1 MEARRLQ
8 KVGNRSYAVCL
19 PKKWVIGNK
28 IKEQDH
34 VFMDINKN
42 NELVL
47 KAKQQEAA
55 IKETITVDISDID
68 NLPEFLVLCYVKNV
82 DKIILRS
89 KKLDYEKFKA
99 LKKVIS
105 YLDGYEISEEDENHV
120 VIQFLFKDVNITLI
134 HLLRRMTYLLSVMV
148 TALENNDLETLQKTE
163 TTTDQ
168 LYHLSKRIMHSC
180 MKNSKQREE
189 NDIKSEEDILFMNII
204 FKKLENIGDRFESL
218 TEKKLSESDYRLLK
232 EMINLL
238 NDLFFKKNELKSF
251 KEKLSKIKKSA
262 NSSAIRGSL
271 LSIADLCL
279 DIFENVV
286 SIEYG
291 REYFK

>member
-19 PKKWVIGNK
+19 PKKWVLDNK

-34 VFMDINKN
+34 IFMDIKQN
-42 NELVL
+42 NDLVL
-47 KAKQQEAA
+47 KAKQQEEK
-55 IKETITVDISDID
+55 IKDSITVDIADID
-68 NLPEFLVLCYVKNV
+68 HLPEFLVLCYVKNV
-82 DKIILRS
+82 DKINLNS
-89 KKLDYEKFKA
+89 KKPDYENFKA
-99 LKKVIS
+99 IKKVVS
-105 YLDGYEISEEDENHV
+105 YLEGYEITEEDESHV
-120 VIQFLFKDVNITLI
+120 EIQFLFKDVNITLK
-134 HLLRRMTYLLSVMV
+134 HLLRRMTYLLSIMV
-148 TALENNDLETLQKTE
+148 TALENKDIETLLKTE

-189 NDIKSEEDILFMNII
+189 NDIRSEEDLLFMNII

-218 TEKKLSESDYRLLK
+218 TDKKLSESDYKLLK
-232 EMINLL
+232 EMISLL
-238 NDLFFKKNELKSF
+238 NDLFFKKSELKSH
-251 KEKLSKIKKSA
+251 KEKLAKIKKSA
-262 NSSAIRGSL
+262 NTSAIRGSL

-286 SIEYG
+286 SIEYS
-291 REYFK
+291 RKYFK